1 MLDWCDAM
9 DIQWKDTLEL
19 ILLVGPFTQYGKMG
33 KYGDPSERV
42 TLYKST
48 RVVNTY
54 GHCVLE
60 IQVPSNIQSRR

>member
-9 DIQWKDTLEL
+9 DIPWRDTLEW
-19 ILLVGPFTQYGKMG
+19 ILLVGPLIHGKIVRG
-33 KYGDPSERV
+33 IELLLNNYRFGDLSERV

-54 GHCVLE
+54 GHCVL
-60 IQVPSNIQSRR
+60 